1 MAYETPADTPSTVSA
16 TAPGVPAS
24 DADGM
29 HAQSSA
35 RPRPARGMRNMRV
48 EMLRVAAIVGIAVFH
63 TFQPWFTV
71 VASTTPI
78 DQLPEG
84 LQPVAA
90 NPAAMWI
97 LGMTALLGACGN
109 HIFYM
114 ISGFYLIPS
123 AAGRSLRA
131 DSAEDVNGMGSAN
144 GENGACD
151 AENRRTAT
159 GYWRGQCAA
168 TARRA
173 AIIILSV
180 LFYVIVCAVINMVV
194 PVPRF
199 GAIGWWGMG
208 LEFVWLYLVF
218 VAVSPFAGWAFA
230 RMDARLLRAFAAVAL
245 TVVFAL
251 NAYIAFVAPEGGRGL
266 TDWRKLMSA
275 VTYLASFLF
284 AGILGMRV
292 RAAARTRDE
301 ARRGATMSPRFW
313 RRALVAVIIV
323 TAILEAVFAGTL
335 VRGLLMAMS
344 FKSTSLASFLAA
356 WFALMTA
363 ASGDGTTAARTAGA
377 TGPRGGTR
385 GDGPAACPRIVRFAG
400 TVASGILGFYIA
412 QSLLN
417 GLWHDECTAF
427 MTSIAMH
434 GGWHVAAAIAF
445 GIVFSMLFV
454 LVVTMVDRFTRQPL
468 LRAMRLL
475 R

>member
-1 MAYETPADTPSTVSA
+1 
-16 TAPGVPAS
+16 
-24 DADGM
+24 
-29 HAQSSA
+29 
-35 RPRPARGMRNMRV
+35 MRNMRV

-90 NPAAMWI
+90 NPVAMWI

-123 AAGRSLRA
+123 AAGRSLRT

-144 GENGACD
+144 GEDGACD

-194 PVPRF
+194 PVPHF

-218 VAVSPFAGWAFA
+218 VAVSPFVGWAFA

-363 ASGDGTTAARTAGA
+363 TS
-377 TGPRGGTR
+377 

-417 GLWHDECTAF
+417 GLWHDECMAF

-434 GGWHVAAAIAF
+434 GGWHIAAAIAF